1 LQLREVSPAQRLE
14 HKLDTKKQVTETHA
28 HTHTHNVYIY
38 LFIWGYIHIYGCVGI
53 AYIYMYIYTRK
64 LKLYHSWRVKGLF
77 ETFVCATF
85 GVGVA
90 ASPVLG
96 SGCCSAVVASTYRQI
111 DLMIAPNFYGET
123 LEIDSN
129 EFMDGMCLSDHIL
142 SFSWDPRRLIARLIR
157 RTGWCRNGPGFR
169 LNLPRLQVHMYR
181 ISIWLTSNVFHI

>member
-1 LQLREVSPAQRLE
+1 MGLYTYIWMCGHCLYIY
-14 HKLDTKKQVTETHA
+14 
-28 HTHTHNVYIY
+28 VYI
-38 LFIWGYIHIYGCVGI
+38 
-53 AYIYMYIYTRK
+53 YIYTRK